1 MEAALDGVYG
11 HAEHLGDFGW
21 FHVLL
26 IAKHNDGA
34 LGFGE
39 GGDKFF
45 ERLGEEGVAG
55 AVLRGGFGDGVEGDG
70 AGAAEAAA
78 GFVDGAVSG
87 DTAEPIDQMR
97 RGLDGC
103 EIAVQVQEGFLGE
116 VFGFRGIV
124 KEMIRHTEHHG
135 LMLADEVGEG
145 VPVAVDGRGER
156 LSDLVFGHQ
165 HSIQ

>member
-1 MEAALDGVYG
+1 MEAAFDGVHW

-34 LGFGE
+34 LGSGE
-39 GGDKFF
+39 GGDEFF

-55 AVLRGGFGDGVEGDG
+55 TVMRGGFGDGVEGDR
-70 AGAAEAAA
+70 AGVAEAA
-78 GFVDGAVSG
+78 GFVDGAVGG

-97 RGLDGC
+97 GGFDGW
-103 EIAVQVQEGFLGE
+103 EIAEEVEEGFLGE

-145 VPVAVDGRGER
+145 VAVAVDCRGER
-156 LSDLVFGHQ
+156 LPDLVFGHQ